1 MVTIL
6 VTLVVVGVVA
16 WLVNTYVPLAAP
28 SKTVFNVVLVL
39 GVCLWLLSAFGVIG
53 PMPVLHT
60 C

>member
-6 VTLVVVGVVA
+6 VTLVVGVVA

-28 SKTVFNVVLVL
+28 FKTVFNVVLVL

-60 C
+60 R